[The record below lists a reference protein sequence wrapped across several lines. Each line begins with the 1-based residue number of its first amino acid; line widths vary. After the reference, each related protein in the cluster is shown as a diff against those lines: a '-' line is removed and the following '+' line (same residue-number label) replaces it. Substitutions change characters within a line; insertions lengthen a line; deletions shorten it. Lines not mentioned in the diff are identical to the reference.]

1 MGIGHTSRPWEL
13 MGLVDGDRDVLKA
26 VKVSSRVMGGDGS
39 GKRVSVLRKSNVNVG
54 GKGADTYPLPE
65 CANAD
70 KLHEREIRGKEQRRV
85 KNR

>member
-1 MGIGHTSRPWEL
+1 MCW
-13 MGLVDGDRDVLKA
+13 KA
-26 VKVSSRVMGGDGS
+26 VKVSSRVMGGNGS
-39 GKRVSVLRKSNVNVG
+39 GKRVSVLRKWDVDVG
-54 GKGADTYPLPE
+54 GRGADTYPLPE